1 MKTPI
6 EPNYGYLL
14 ISFAIDMIFYGIS
27 LVLVLLYF
35 RRFGR
40 RDALSRAS
48 VTVSILVFFSTVQ
61 VCAFSKWVY
70 ESLIDHFDDLES
82 RDNLPPSS
90 IILLFADY
98 IVSFIAQCFFV
109 SQIWT
114 VSQHNRW
121 YTTPVAIMALM
132 NIAPGIAQ
140 TVGVARRPTVSGMD
154 NKSDQIL
161 AITQTIA
168 AALCDISITASLCFL
183 LNRSRTG
190 FKSTETIID
199 SLIIFAVNRG
209 LAASLLALISLIL
222 YDSNAPDLSMYAAPH
237 IIQGLE
243 LTIHEVH
250 VMSVVGSLHYRDCV
264 RTLAQKQTDD
274 LRFESGTTT
283 SPQSLTSSTFSI
295 APVWE
300 TSVTWNNAH
309 GKNYID
315 T

>member
-1 MKTPI
+1 MKTPV

-35 RRFGR
+35 RRFER
-40 RDALSRAS
+40 HDTLSRAS
-48 VTVSILVFFSTVQ
+48 VTVSILVLFSTVQ
-61 VCAFSKWVY
+61 VCAFSKWIY
-70 ESLIDHFDDLES
+70 ESLIDHFHDLEN

-90 IILLFADY
+90 IILLFANY
-98 IVSFIAQCFFV
+98 MVSFVAQCFFV

-114 VSQHNRW
+114 ISQRNRW

-140 TVGVARRPTVSGMD
+140 TVGVARRSTVSGMD

-168 AALCDISITASLCFL
+168 AALCDISITATLCFL

-209 LAASLLALISLIL
+209 LVSSVLGLLGLIL
-222 YDSNAPDLSMYAAPH
+222 Y
-237 IIQGLE
+237 
-243 LTIHEVH
+243 LTLQHTMVFTIPMFLTCQFH
-250 VMSVVGSLHYRDCV
+250 VMSVVGSLHYRNYV

-274 LRFESGTTT
+274 LWFESGATTSS
-283 SPQSLTSSTFSI
+283 SPQSFTSSNLSI
-295 APVWE
+295 TPAWE
-300 TSVTWNNAH
+300 TSVTWNNAQGH
-309 GKNYID
+309 DKSYVHE